1 MAAID
6 EYLQQILDAVYGEEV
21 RGAIH
26 DAIKQVY
33 DDGQTGVPTSRTING
48 KSLDAD
54 ITLSASDVGAVPTT
68 RTVNSKA
75 LSSNITLS
83 ASDVGAVPTTR
94 TVNSKAL
101 SADVSLDA
109 SDVNAVAKSG
119 DTMTGGLSFIS
130 NGSFGVDI
138 KTSASGH
145 RGLSMRFVEDSNSS
159 TERTYFYQFK
169 TDNSH
174 YDLYK
179 LPATT
184 LSETANGSYDILTT
198 KSPVGIEH
206 GGTGS
211 GTASGAL
218 ANLGAVSKTGDTM
231 TGRLNTKNLNVYSGS
246 WPGIGFA
253 LSSDPDTSLV
263 SINYDDS
270 GKKFT
275 FICGTRDGTNTTEA
289 FTLPGPTYSDG
300 NYHGFDIVTAKQI
313 ISGRGSGSIAANSYQ
328 EITQNFSR
336 PLTSTPRI
344 SLTMDASDI
353 TDPKVAS
360 ACTAYVV
367 SRSATGFKYRIY
379 NGTSAARTL
388 AVNWIALAIT

>member
-1 MAAID
+1 MSAID

-26 DAIKQVY
+26 DAIWQVY
-33 DDGQTGVPTSRTING
+33 EDGQTGVPTSRTING

-109 SDVNAVAKSG
+109 SDVNAVAKS
-119 DTMTGGLSFIS
+119 
-130 NGSFGVDI
+130 
-138 KTSASGH
+138 
-145 RGLSMRFVEDSNSS
+145 
-159 TERTYFYQFK
+159 
-169 TDNSH
+169 
-174 YDLYK
+174 
-179 LPATT
+179 
-184 LSETANGSYDILTT
+184 
-198 KSPVGIEH
+198 
-206 GGTGS
+206 
-211 GTASGAL
+211 
-218 ANLGAVSKTGDTM
+218 GDTM

-313 ISGRGSGSIAANSYQ
+313 ISGRGSGSIPANSYQ
-328 EITQNFSR
+328 EINQNFSR
-336 PLTSTPRI
+336 PMTSTPRI

-353 TDPKVAS
+353 TDPTVAS